1 MKLLL
6 DTHAFL
12 FALGEP
18 ALLTART
25 RKMLLDPEIERWVSA
40 VSLWEI
46 AIKIQIGKLGMP
58 SDGQFYVKGLDDL
71 QARVLPV
78 EARHSLAIF
87 DMPLHHRDTFDRL
100 LIAQARADGLTLIS
114 RDQAFSAYD
123 VQTMW

>member
-1 MKLLL
+1 VKLLL

-46 AIKIQIGKLGMP
+46 AIKVQIGKLQMP
-58 SDGQFYVKGLDDL
+58 SDGQFYLKGLDDL
-71 QARVLPV
+71 QARVMPV
-78 EARHSLAIF
+78 EARHSLAVF
-87 DMPLHHRDTFDRL
+87 DMPFHHRDPFDRL
-100 LIAQARADGLTLIS
+100 LIAQARADDLTLIS
-114 RDQAFSAYD
+114 RDQVFSAYD
-123 VQTMW
+123 VQTVW